1 MNAALA
7 RLLLSAA
14 YPFLAHA
21 ASTLREPKLAALAL
35 LDILL
40 ILLVVPLLRGRGWA
54 WAVVAASTA
63 ALWAAQDSARLNV
76 LLLLPP
82 VLFPWLV
89 AWFFA
94 RTLREGRVPLITRI
108 VSAMEQCPAAD
119 LAPPL
124 QRYARR
130 LTGLWAAVLTGIG
143 VANLAL
149 GLIAVPDGLLVQL
162 GHAPVVTVSQAAWS
176 WFANLVDYGIAGLL
190 FVVEYLVRGR
200 LFPDR
205 PYRTF
210 PEFAR
215 RLGALGPTFWRD
227 VMR

>member
-1 MNAALA
+1 MDAVLA

-21 ASTLREPKLAALAL
+21 ASTLRDPALAALAL
-35 LDILL
+35 LDIVL
-40 ILLVVPLLRGRGWA
+40 ILLVAPLARGRAWA
-54 WAVVAASTA
+54 WAATA
-63 ALWAAQDSARLNV
+63 ACAALLWWVQGSALLPV

-94 RTLREGRVPLITRI
+94 RTLRAGSVPLITRI
-108 VSAMEQCPAAD
+108 AGAVEQRAVADMEPAL
-119 LAPPL
+119 LAYT
-124 QRYARR
+124 RG
-130 LTGLWAAVLTGIG
+130 LTRLWAVLLAGIG
-143 VANLAL
+143 VANLGL
-149 GLIAVPDGLLVQL
+149 GLVAVPDGLLVQL
-162 GHAPVVTVSQAAWS
+162 GYTPVVSVSQAAWS
-176 WFANLVDYGIAGLL
+176 WFANLLDYGLAALL
-190 FVVEYLVRGR
+190 LVVEYIVRSR

-205 PYRTF
+205 PYRSLR
-210 PEFAR
+210 EFAR

>member
-14 YPFLAHA
+14 YPLIAHA
-21 ASTLREPKLAALAL
+21 ASTLRDPRLAALAL
-35 LDILL
+35 LDIVL
-40 ILLVVPLLRGRGWA
+40 ILLVVPLARGRGWA
-54 WAVVAASTA
+54 WSVVAAA
-63 ALWAAQDSARLNV
+63 VLALWMVQRSGVLPV

-94 RTLREGRVPLITRI
+94 RTLRADRVPLITRI
-108 VSAMEQCPAAD
+108 ASAMEDCPPAA
-119 LAPPL
+119 LAPAL
-124 QRYARR
+124 RSYTRG
-130 LTGLWAAVLTGIG
+130 LTALWAVVLAGIG

-149 GLIAVPDGLLVQL
+149 GLIAVPDGLLAQL
-162 GHAPVVTVSQAAWS
+162 GYAAPVTVSQVAWS
-176 WFANLVDYGIAGLL
+176 WFANLLDYGLAGLL
-190 FVVEYLVRGR
+190 MVIEYLVRMR
-200 LFPDR
+200 MFPDR
-205 PYRTF
+205 PYRTLPQF
-210 PEFAR
+210 VR

>member
-40 ILLVVPLLRGRGWA
+40 ILLVAPLLRGRGWA
-54 WAVVAASTA
+54 WALVVVAAAS
-63 ALWAAQDSARLNV
+63 LWAVQDSARLNV

-94 RTLREGRVPLITRI
+94 RTLRDGRLPLITRI
-108 VSAMEQCPAAD
+108 VSAMEQRPAAD

-130 LTGLWAAVLTGIG
+130 LTGLWAAVLAGIG

-215 RLGALGPTFWRD
+215 RLGALGPAFWRD

>member
-40 ILLVVPLLRGRGWA
+40 ILLVVPLLRGRSWA
-54 WAVVAASTA
+54 WALVVVAAAS
-63 ALWAAQDSARLNV
+63 LWAVQDSARLNV

-94 RTLREGRVPLITRI
+94 RTLRDGRVPLITRI

-130 LTGLWAAVLTGIG
+130 LTGVWAAVLAGIG
-143 VANLAL
+143 MANLGL

-215 RLGALGPTFWRD
+215 RLGALGPAFWRD